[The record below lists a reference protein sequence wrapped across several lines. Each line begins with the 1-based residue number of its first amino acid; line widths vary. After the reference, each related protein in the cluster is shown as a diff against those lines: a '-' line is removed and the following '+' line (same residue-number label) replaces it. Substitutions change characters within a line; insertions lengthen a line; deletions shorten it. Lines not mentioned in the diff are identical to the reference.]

1 MLAIRLP
8 EEIEKRLDV
17 LAKSTGRTKTFYAR
31 KAILEYLDNL
41 EDIYMAE
48 KILEDISSGKEK
60 TYSLSEVGKRLGMED

>member
-1 MLAIRLP
+1 MLAIRLTK
-8 EEIEKRLDV
+8 EVEQRLDM

-31 KAILEYLDNL
+31 KAILKYLDDL

-48 KILEDISSGKEK
+48 KILEDVRSGKEK